1 MNNPWY
7 PVLGIPAEFFLKE
20 RDEAVSMLTRTLGI
34 SVVDLG
40 EVHFFAALKQAHAVP
55 NSSSELTM
63 TNVMCIL
70 KDGEERHHEPLNTL
84 TGAAS
89 IQISCSNLHAG
100 FHSLCKWEMARFG
113 RPKAT
118 LALEA
123 PSSHRQNSTLGTL
136 TGDIEVLNTCMEHE
150 EMMFKEAPTCRFFH
164 GVSVLFANAPQSA
177 DGEILS
183 AFFTEHLKC
192 RVASCFTMPDLAGA
206 GILILP
212 LAEDLEAL
220 LGNLPPF
227 QGRKLFLMPLEHLRA
242 FPPSLLV
249 NGVPKETILSC
260 PALRTERQ
268 VADFKAEG
276 LGLVIMY
283 DSAETVESIEQDMFF
298 SPEQFTDGQHSLA
311 VDFYK
316 GTPEGMVVAQDV
328 ESVQDPA
335 PEPEL
340 EPEPEPE
347 RTYSSLALDTRD
359 VYLLD
364 RDSLLFTTR
373 TEFPLY
379 RADSNTRPTPIGV
392 MAHTLGCIQ
401 ADEYVTAKGPERL
414 MPSRMRNYQ
423 YSMADIDEDGMLA
436 HFPEGHLE
444 GSVRV
449 QQQDCLVVVSK
460 LSNKHPGESRTAKSL

>member
-1 MNNPWY
+1 MPLLPRRFS
-7 PVLGIPAEFFLKE
+7 PVRQCPTVSRR
-20 RDEAVSMLTRTLGI
+20 RDP
-34 SVVDLG
+34 
-40 EVHFFAALKQAHAVP
+40 Q
-55 NSSSELTM
+55 
-63 TNVMCIL
+63 CIL
-70 KDGEERHHEPLNTL
+70 HRTSQVSCGQLLHH
-84 TGAAS
+84 
-89 IQISCSNLHAG
+89 
-100 FHSLCKWEMARFG
+100 ARPG
-113 RPKAT
+113 RGWDP
-118 LALEA
+118 
-123 PSSHRQNSTLGTL
+123 H
-136 TGDIEVLNTCMEHE
+136 
-150 EMMFKEAPTCRFFH
+150 
-164 GVSVLFANAPQSA
+164 
-177 DGEILS
+177 
-183 AFFTEHLKC
+183 
-192 RVASCFTMPDLAGA
+192 
-206 GILILP
+206 LP

-460 LSNKHPGESRTAKSL
+460 LSNKHHGECIACLNMANEYRVGGGYNTGARAQEEELINVFLGGRQLLFAGRVPLHIAQSGLLPGKRRDYKCLTPTPLRFPERVKRFWVDDGQIVWVTEGVTHYYEDENRTIVPIEAIAFNKCPLRFCDSTGQWFKVVGESDGVAELVECEVPIRREDIIPVDFDQSPQS